1 MKPNLRLSFLLFAC
15 LAYVLSA
22 QAQLQVFPLGD
33 APPAQAMPKSGARLK
48 GAPLALPFFEDFS
61 TYFGQPDTSKWI
73 NGGAVVGNNF
83 SPNPPSKGVATLNGL
98 KFSGAAYNPDP
109 VIVQSST
116 DTLTSRPIDLGG
128 ANPSSNVLF
137 SFWWSSQSLG
147 ETPDPNDSLVLQYKD
162 RNSIWRQVWSKRG
175 NTDATIRD
183 FFTQEILQVNNADFL
198 HGAFQFRFL
207 TFGRASGLY
216 DAWNIDYL
224 ILAQNPGFPMNSL
237 RDVTVTRQPKS
248 VLKRYSAMPLEQFL
262 VSPAQEWA
270 AADSTV
276 ATNLESTGFFLFPY
290 TYTLTNLTINQE
302 IWRYDSPASGIQI
315 DARVNKPIGAPISNT
330 LTVSGPPPVRLQSKF
345 KINANQTSYDPNID
359 IARNDTIG
367 RVTVLGDYYAHDDGT
382 AEYGIGLG
390 QARLGS
396 VAVRY
401 ALNKPDTLT
410 AIRFYFPRFVQDLAG
425 RTLVVS
431 VWKRLDGKEES
442 KLYEQSFRI
451 IHTDTLNKFVT
462 YALDKDNR
470 GNPPSP
476 ERLSKLA
483 VADTFYVG
491 WRQLTNDFI
500 SVGYDLN
507 TDSRTEIFYD
517 ISGRGQWRAAASE
530 VGLRAGSVMIRPVF
544 GSAPLVTG
552 IEPSNPSS
560 PTAAD
565 FQVFPNPT
573 NGMVYWNRP
582 GIRKVTVQDL
592 MGRVLKESLYETN
605 AKMEISTAGLP
616 SGMYVLVFQDA
627 RRLYLQKIIVAK

>member
-1 MKPNLRLSFLLFAC
+1 MKPNLRHSCLIFFCFVFA
-15 LAYVLSA
+15 LHVH
-22 QAQLQVFPLGD
+22 AQLRTFPLD
-33 APPAQAMPKSGARLK
+33 NTPQVRAAPKSGARTK
-48 GAPLALPFFEDFS
+48 AVPLALPFFEDFS
-61 TYFGQPDTSKWI
+61 TYFGRPDTSKWI
-73 NGGAVVGNNF
+73 SGGAVVGNNF
-83 SPNPPSKGVATLNGL
+83 SPNPPSKGVATLDGL

-109 VIVQSST
+109 VIVQSPT
-116 DTLTSRPIDLGG
+116 DTLTSRAINLDGL
-128 ANPSSNVLF
+128 NPSSNVLF

-162 RNSIWRQVWSKRG
+162 RNSVWRQVWSRRG

-183 FFTQEILQVNNADFL
+183 FFTQEILQINNADFL
-198 HGAFQFRFL
+198 HSTFQFRFL

-224 ILAQNPGFPMNSL
+224 ILARNPSFPMNSL

-262 VSPAQEWA
+262 INPAQEWA
-270 AADSTV
+270 VADSTV

-290 TYTLTNLTINQE
+290 TYIITNLNTNQE

-315 DARVNKPIGAPISNT
+315 DARVNKPIGAPISNA

-345 KINANQTSYDPNID
+345 RINANQTSFDPDID

-401 ALNKPDTLT
+401 VLNKPDTLT
-410 AIRFYFPRFVQDLAG
+410 ALRFYFPRFVQGVAG
-425 RTLVVS
+425 QTLVVS
-431 VWKRLDGKEES
+431 VWKRLDGKDES

-451 IHTDTLNKFVT
+451 TNTDTLNKFVT
-462 YALDKDNR
+462 YALDRDNR
-470 GNPPSP
+470 GNLLSS

-491 WRQLTNDFI
+491 WRQLTNDFV

-507 TDSRTEIFYD
+507 TDSRKETFYD
-517 ISGRGQWRAAASE
+517 ISGRGQWQAAASE

-552 IEPSNPSS
+552 IEPSVPSS
-560 PTAAD
+560 PAAAD

-582 GIRKVTVQDL
+582 GIRKVSIQDL
-592 MGRVLKESLYETN
+592 MGRVLKEAFFEPG
-605 AKMEISTAGLP
+605 AKGEITTAGLP
-616 SGMYVLVFQDA
+616 GGMYVLVFQDA
-627 RRLYLQKIIVAK
+627 RRLYLQKIIVAE